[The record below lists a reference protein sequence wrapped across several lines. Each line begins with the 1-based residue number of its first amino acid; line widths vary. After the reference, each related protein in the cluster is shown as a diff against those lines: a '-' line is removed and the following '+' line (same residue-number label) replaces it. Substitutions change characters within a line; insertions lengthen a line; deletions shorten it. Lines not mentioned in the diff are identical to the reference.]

1 MKPVKE
7 SQSMFKLTNLRE
19 NFLIMANN
27 GRKFSLFIN
36 LDRVKLS

>member
-7 SQSMFKLTNLRE
+7 SQSMFELTNLRE
-19 NFLIMANN
+19 NFLIIANKD
-27 GRKFSLFIN
+27 RKFSLFIN